1 MTRSLSRAALAA
13 ALVAGAAQAAPPADT
28 ILFVSARDHLVAY
41 DAATGA
47 EKARFGTPGLS
58 SDMLVT
64 PEGLL
69 LLNHR
74 DANQVVMVDARS
86 LREVG
91 RIASS
96 GIGGTRPVH
105 MYLAPARPDGRRLVL
120 VANDGNPQRPA
131 RDDNSAL
138 IIDATD
144 PAAPRVAGEVRLG
157 IGHHKLA
164 FARDGMRFSA
174 SNIADCDEVV
184 GVYDIAD
191 PAKAT
196 RLFAVTG
203 ADLGLDGRDGR
214 PACDPTGRQGR
225 RAGPHGTATFGASG
239 LHAHNANG
247 TGQFILVE
255 AEANP
260 PLLAAVLNTR
270 GGSGGAS
277 IAAHPAGRFA
287 YGPQNT
293 PRAGGAGAQAGGAC
307 QIGQLAVLDGTDR
320 RLAAEVPILY
330 DAGCAALPERA
341 AGARPAYAF
350 VTPDGRTLAVTVGTL
365 NAAQPGRAGLLALF
379 DLADPA
385 APRQVASV
393 PVGASAGHRD
403 AAMTA
408 DGRFLFVPGNA
419 DASVTIVDLAG
430 RAAVRRLAVVAEP
443 NRVAAWSPSA
453 GPTKAPGTIT
463 LAAR

>member
-1 MTRSLSRAALAA
+1 MTRLLSSAAVAAAVAAAPALAA
-13 ALVAGAAQAAPPADT
+13 HAADT

-41 DAATGA
+41 DAASGA
-47 EKARFGTPGLS
+47 EKARFPSPGLS
-58 SDMLVT
+58 SDMLLT

-69 LLNHR
+69 VLNHR
-74 DANQVVMVDARS
+74 DANHVVMIDARS

-91 RIASS
+91 RIPSS

-105 MYLAPARPDGRRLVL
+105 LYLAPPRADGRRLVV
-120 VANDGNPQRPA
+120 VANDGNAQRPT
-131 RDDNSAL
+131 REDSSAL

-164 FARDGMRFSA
+164 FTRDGQRFSA

-191 PAKAT
+191 PTRPA

-203 ADLGLDGRDGR
+203 ADLGLDGRDSR
-214 PACDPTGRQGR
+214 PACDPTGRVGR
-225 RAGPHGTATFGASG
+225 RPGPHGTATFAANG

-247 TGQFILVE
+247 TGQFILIE
-255 AEANP
+255 AEATP
-260 PLLAAVLNTR
+260 PRLAAVLGTN

-277 IAAHPAGRFA
+277 IAVHPNGRIA

-293 PRAGGAGAQAGGAC
+293 PRAGGSGAQSGAPC
-307 QIGQLAVLDGTDR
+307 QIGQLAVLDGMEQR
-320 RLAAEVPILY
+320 IAAQVPILY
-330 DAGCAALPERA
+330 DVDCTVLPDQAR
-341 AGARPAYAF
+341 GARPAYAF
-350 VTPDGRTLAVTVGTL
+350 VTPDGRTLAVTIGTL
-365 NAAQPGRAGLLALF
+365 NAAQPDRATMLVLF

-385 APRQVASV
+385 RPAQVASI
-393 PVGASAGHRD
+393 PVGAAAGHRD
-403 AAMTA
+403 AAMTS
-408 DGRFLFVPGNA
+408 DGRLLFVPGTA
-419 DASVTIVDLAG
+419 DASVTVVDLAER
-430 RAAVRRLAVVAEP
+430 RALRRLAVAAEP
-443 NRVAAWSPSA
+443 NRVAAWSPTA

-463 LAAR
+463 FAVR

>member
-1 MTRSLSRAALAA
+1 MIRLLSSTALVAALATGPA
-13 ALVAGAAQAAPPADT
+13 PAAPAADT

-47 EKARFGTPGLS
+47 EKARFPTAGLS

-69 LLNHR
+69 VLNHR

-91 RIASS
+91 RIPSS

-105 MYLAPARPDGRRLVL
+105 LYLAPPRADGRRLVL
-120 VANDGNPQRPA
+120 VANDGNAQRPA

-138 IIDATD
+138 VIDATN
-144 PAAPRVAGEVRLG
+144 PASPRVAGEVRLG

-164 FARDGMRFSA
+164 FSRDGLRFSA

-191 PAKAT
+191 PARPA
-196 RLFAVTG
+196 RLFGVTG
-203 ADLGLDGRDGR
+203 ADLGLDGRGGR
-214 PACDPTGRQGR
+214 PACDPTGRLGR
-225 RAGPHGTATFGASG
+225 RPGPHGTATFAANG

-255 AEANP
+255 AEATP
-260 PLLAAVLNTR
+260 PRLAAVLATD

-277 IAAHPAGRFA
+277 IAVHPSGRFA

-293 PRAGGAGAQAGGAC
+293 PRAGGSGAQAGAPC
-307 QIGQLAVLDGTDR
+307 QIGQLAVVDGVER
-320 RLAAEVPILY
+320 RLAAQVPILY
-330 DAGCAALPERA
+330 DAGCTALPERA
-341 AGARPAYAF
+341 RGARPAYAF
-350 VTPDGRTLAVTVGTL
+350 VTPDGRTLALTVGTL
-365 NAAQPGRAGLLALF
+365 NAAQPGRAEVLVLF

-385 APRQVASV
+385 RPAQVASV
-393 PVGASAGHRD
+393 PVGAAAGHRD
-403 AAMTA
+403 AAMTT
-408 DGRFLFVPGNA
+408 DGRILFVPGSA
-419 DASVTIVDLAG
+419 DASVTIVDLAQR
-430 RAAVRRLAVVAEP
+430 RAIRRLAVAAEP
-443 NRVAAWSPSA
+443 NRVAAWSPTA
-453 GPTKAPGTIT
+453 GPTKAPGSIT
-463 LAAR
+463 PAAR

>member
-1 MTRSLSRAALAA
+1 MTRLLPRAALAA
-13 ALVAGAAQAAPPADT
+13 ALATGAAQAAPPTDT

-47 EKARFGTPGLS
+47 EKARFATPGVS
-58 SDMLVT
+58 SDMLIT

-69 LLNHR
+69 VLNHR

-96 GIGGTRPVH
+96 GIGGSRPVH
-105 MYLAPARPDGRRLVL
+105 LYLAPDRPDGRRLVL
-120 VANDGNPQRPA
+120 VANDGNAERPT

-138 IIDATD
+138 ILDVTD
-144 PAAPRVAGEVRLG
+144 PAAPKVAGEVRLG

-164 FARDGMRFSA
+164 FSRDGMRFSA
-174 SNIADCDEVV
+174 SNISDCDEVV

-191 PAKAT
+191 PAKPA
-196 RLFAVTG
+196 RLFAVKG
-203 ADLGLDGRDGR
+203 ADLGLDGQDGR

-225 RAGPHGTATFGASG
+225 RPAPHGAATFGASG
-239 LHAHNANG
+239 LHVHNANG
-247 TGQFILVE
+247 TGQFILID
-255 AEANP
+255 AEATP
-260 PLLAAVLNTR
+260 PRLAGVLATR

-293 PRAGGAGAQAGGAC
+293 PRAGGSAAQAGGAC
-307 QIGQLAVLDGTDR
+307 QIGQLAVLDGLAQ

-330 DAGCAALPERA
+330 DADCAALPERA
-341 AGARPAYAF
+341 TGARPAYAF
-350 VTPDGRTLAVTVGTL
+350 VTPDGRTLAITVGTL
-365 NAAQPGRAGLLALF
+365 NATQPGRAERLVLF

-393 PVGASAGHRD
+393 PVGAAAGHRD
-403 AAMTA
+403 AALTR

-419 DASVTIVDLAG
+419 DASVTIVDLAE
-430 RAAVRRLAVVAEP
+430 RRAVRQLAVAAEP

-463 LAAR
+463 LASR